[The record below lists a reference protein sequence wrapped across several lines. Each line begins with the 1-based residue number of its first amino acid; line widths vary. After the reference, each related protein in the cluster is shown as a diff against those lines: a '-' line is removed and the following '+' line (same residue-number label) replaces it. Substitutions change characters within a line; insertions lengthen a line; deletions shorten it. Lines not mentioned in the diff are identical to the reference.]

1 MGRDVIIACD
11 FSTEE
16 ELFAL
21 VDKLDGYSPYLKIG
35 MESFYMGGAD
45 LVRRIKERGFKVF
58 LDLKLHD
65 IPNTVGKAMNVLS
78 KLGADIV
85 NVHAAG
91 TVRMMEKAKENA
103 GDALVI
109 AVTQLTSTDEET
121 MHEEL
126 KVQGSMEDVVCAYAM
141 NAKKAGLQGVVCS
154 ALEAGKIHELCGD
167 DFLTV
172 TPGIRLEGD
181 SADDQKRVVTPALAK
196 ELGSDYIV
204 VGRSIT
210 KADDPRAAY
219 ERCLEEFVG

>member
-21 VDKLDGYSPYLKIG
+21 LDKLDGLNPYLKIG

-45 LVRRIKERGFKVF
+45 LVRKIKERGFKVF

-103 GDALVI
+103 GDAIVI

-126 KVQGSMEDVVCAYAM
+126 KIPGKMEAVVGAYAM
-141 NAKKAGLQGVVCS
+141 NAKRAGLQGVVCS
-154 ALEAGKIHELCGD
+154 ALEAAKIHELCGD

-181 SADDQKRVVTPALAK
+181 SADDQKRVVTPALAR

-210 KADDPRAAY
+210 KAEDPRAAY